1 MRSLMESWREY
12 AESPRIALTAW
23 IAAICLSGC
32 SENQPIPVEA
42 VNAHASDPEK
52 VDQPTASPQPTEKDQ
67 KPSPSMKPSASMSGM
82 GKMQMPNPADIRFK
96 DTVESN
102 ATVPEGLDGLVFLD
116 TSGKRVSLQGF
127 LGEKNVVLVFTEGFA
142 GGMLCPFC
150 KTQTSRLV
158 ANYDKF
164 AELDTEI
171 LVVYPGT
178 RDHLDEFIAAAK
190 KSEKA
195 EVDSVPFPL
204 LLDEDL
210 KAVGYFNISSNLA
223 HPSTFIID
231 KRGNVRLAYVG
242 ADMTADRPSVASML
256 KVLESTAQ

>member
-1 MRSLMESWREY
+1 MQPDTTAQPETTAL
-12 AESPRIALTAW
+12 SPAT
-23 IAAICLSGC
+23 G
-32 SENQPIPVEA
+32 
-42 VNAHASDPEK
+42 K
-52 VDQPTASPQPTEKDQ
+52 PTA
-67 KPSPSMKPSASMSGM
+67 PSSMTTMGGM
-82 GKMQMPNPADIRFK
+82 KMKMPNPADIKFK
-96 DTVESN
+96 DNVQSN
-102 ATVPEGLDGLVFLD
+102 VDVPTGLDGLIFVD
-116 TSGKRVSLQGF
+116 TDGKRVSLEYY
-127 LGEKNVVLVFTEGFA
+127 LGKKNVVLVFTEGFA

-171 LVVYPGT
+171 LVVYPGSH
-178 RDHLDEFIAAAK
+178 DHLDEFVEAAK
-190 KSEKA
+190 KNEQTTV
-195 EVDSVPFPL
+195 ERIPFPL

-256 KVLESTAQ
+256 RVLASTASQ